1 MMHKRW
7 NGLWM
12 IVLVLLMVV
21 GCGRAEVPQ
30 SKKQEVT
37 ISVGDLA
44 LSQKYDPIAGYGVW
58 FPPLFHSSLVKV
70 NNHNQIENDLAEKY
84 TVSSDGLEYTFY
96 LRPGVKFSDGSP
108 LTASDIVFTFRKAQ
122 ETPSS
127 ADTSMIEKMTVVDE
141 KTVVFRLTKPW
152 SMFPYNVSEIG
163 IVPEKSYDENYLQK
177 PIGSGPWRIVHF
189 EREQQLIIEPNE
201 HYYGPK
207 PKLKRVTIIKLDEDA
222 ALAAAQSGKVDL
234 LWINAEYGKHKVAG
248 MRLVE
253 IPTISGLVFNLP
265 TTPEYVDGKGIVRGN
280 PVTADAAIRKALN
293 IGIDRKRIIENAL
306 NGFGTAATGFS
317 PKLPWA
323 NPAAL
328 FSDNRREEAK
338 QLLTAAGWIDSDGD
352 GIREKNGIK
361 AEFVITGRS
370 SDLEV
375 YNVAVAAAEDAR
387 QLGIHII
394 AKSEAKS
401 EAMKNAPRIPT
412 GWIIGRYTPLEFYRY
427 YESNQ
432 IGAAGYGNPAAYR
445 NPASD
450 GYAAKALRALSQE
463 EANQQWQLAQWDG
476 NDGVLN
482 HYPYWWIAY
491 SSMVFFV
498 RDGLELGEQGAPHR
512 TQGAMVLNNLHQ
524 WEWK

>member
-1 MMHKRW
+1 MNKGW
-7 NGLWM
+7 NVFWM
-12 IVLVLLMVV
+12 IVLVLPMLVS
-21 GCGRAEVPQ
+21 CGRVEPVQ
-30 SKKQEVT
+30 NEKEEVT

-70 NNHNQIENDLAEKY
+70 NHHNQIESDLAEKY
-84 TVSSDGLEYTFY
+84 EVSSDGLEYTFY
-96 LRPGVKFSDGSP
+96 LRKGVKFSDGSP
-108 LTASDIVFTFRKAQ
+108 LKASDIIFTFRKAQ
-122 ETPSS
+122 ATPSS
-127 ADTSMIEKMTVVDE
+127 ADTSMIEKTTVIDDN
-141 KTVVFRLTKPW
+141 TVVFRLTRPW

-163 IVPEKSYDENYLQK
+163 IVPEKSYDENYIK
-177 PIGSGPWRIVHF
+177 NPIGSGPWKMVHF
-189 EREQQLIIEPNE
+189 EREQQLIIEANE

-222 ALAAAQSGKVDL
+222 ALAAAQSGKLDL

-248 MRLVE
+248 MRLAE

-265 TTPEYVDGKGIVRGN
+265 TTPEYTDEKGFVRGN
-280 PVTADAAIRKALN
+280 RVTADPAIRKALN
-293 IGIDRKRIIENAL
+293 IGIDRKRIIENAF
-306 NGFGTAATGFS
+306 NGFGTVATGFS

-323 NPAAL
+323 NPEAL
-328 FSDNRREEAK
+328 FSDNRREEAN
-338 QLLTAAGWIDSDGD
+338 QILAEAGWLDADGD
-352 GIREKNGIK
+352 GIREKDGIK

-375 YNVAVAAAEDAR
+375 YNLAVAAAEDAK

-401 EAMKNAPRIPT
+401 EALKNAPRIPT

-432 IGAAGYGNPAAYR
+432 IGAAGYGNPAGYR

-450 GYAAKALRALSQE
+450 EYAAKALRALSQE
-463 EANQQWQLAQWDG
+463 EANRNWRLAQWDG
-476 NDGVLN
+476 KNGVLN
-482 HYPYWWIAY
+482 DYPYWWIAY

-498 RDGLELGEQGAPHR
+498 RDGLDLGEQGAPHR
-512 TQGAMVLNNLHQ
+512 TQGAMVLSNLHE